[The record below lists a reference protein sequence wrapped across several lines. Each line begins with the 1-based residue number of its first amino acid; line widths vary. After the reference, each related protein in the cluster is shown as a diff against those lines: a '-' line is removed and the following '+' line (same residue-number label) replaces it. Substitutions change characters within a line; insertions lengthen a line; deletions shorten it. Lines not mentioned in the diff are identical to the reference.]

1 MAAPYSIEIFVP
13 EGEPEGL
20 RILSLKN
27 WTGVCLVF
35 PRSSW
40 ITTRKRA
47 EFGSTGVYLLYGY
60 GENNPDIP
68 LVYIGQT
75 DELRTR
81 LDQHEKTKEF
91 WDRCI
96 VFVSTNNFL
105 NRADVTWLEATLYK
119 MAKEMGQCE
128 LNNSQV
134 PGFPSMS
141 EPDEANMQF
150 FIDQMMQV
158 YPLAGVQIFEKQVTL
173 PSPSTS
179 DVTAEVQSAPSSGKD
194 TIIVPANQEG
204 FDEVFIGEN
213 CWYAIRIGG
222 GMLDKLKYIAAYQ
235 TQPISAITHLAEVD
249 HLELYGD
256 AGKYKVVF
264 KEPAKEIKHIPYGDA
279 PSGAMQGPRYTKYDL
294 VTNADTL
301 TDII

>member
-1 MAAPYSIEIFVP
+1 MIAPYSIEIFVP

-27 WTGVCLVF
+27 WTGVGLVF

-40 ITTRKRA
+40 ITTRKRS
-47 EFGSTGVYLLYGY
+47 EFDRTGVYLLYGY
-60 GENNPDIP
+60 GENDPDIP

-81 LDQHEKTKEF
+81 IDQHEKTKEF

-105 NRADVTWLEATLYK
+105 NRADVTWLEAKLYER
-119 MAKEMGQCE
+119 ANEMERCS

-134 PGFPSMS
+134 PRQPSMS
-141 EPDEANMQF
+141 EPDVANMQVF
-150 FIDQMMQV
+150 LSQMMQV
-158 YPLAGVQIFEKQVTL
+158 YPLAGVQIFEKQISIPTSPTGVAIQPDPAVTL
-173 PSPSTS
+173 N
-179 DVTAEVQSAPSSGKD
+179 GKD

-204 FDEVFIGEN
+204 FEEVFIGQD

-222 GMLDKLKYIAAYQ
+222 GMLSRIKYIAAYQ
-235 TQPISAITHLAEVD
+235 TRPISAITHIASVD
-249 HLELYGD
+249 HIEAYGD
-256 AGKYKVVF
+256 SGKYKVVF
-264 KEPAKEIKHIPYGDA
+264 AEAAEEMTPIPYGDA
-279 PSGAMQGPRYTKYDL
+279 PGGSMQGPRYTSYELLKDA
-294 VTNADTL
+294 TTL
-301 TDII
+301 TDLI